1 MNRNIDISEVILRP
15 ERLLLRPWK
24 AEDLQDFF
32 EYASVDS
39 VGQPAGWLP
48 HKNIDE
54 SRTILKMFIDEKYA
68 RLTGTTRSIVK
79 SGGMN
84 GRSSRT
90 AIWKPMTARS
100 VWTCV
105 LMSDRGLILSL
116 LSMRELLSG
125 RWKSGVSRRISAT

>member
-54 SRTILKMFIDEKYA
+54 SRTILKMFIDEKYTLA
-68 RLTGTTRSIVK
+68 LEYKGKI
-79 SGGMN
+79 N
-84 GRSSRT
+84 GR
-90 AIWKPMTARS
+90 IQ
-100 VWTCV
+100 
-105 LMSDRGLILSL
+105 
-116 LSMRELLSG
+116 
-125 RWKSGVSRRISAT
+125 